1 MEFEVNQII
10 KDDENYSLCAQW
22 CNKNDC
28 YLKEIEPN
36 EENERQFQICA
47 IEHNVEAE
55 QLQSEINETE
65 QRIEQ
70 IKSELLTATLLD
82 DTDTIT
88 ALKAE
93 YKELINE

>member
-1 MEFEVNQII
+1 MSYEVNQII

-22 CNKNDC
+22 CNENDC
-28 YLKEIEPN
+28 YISEIEAD
-36 EENERQFQICA
+36 ENGNRQFKILA
-47 IEHNVEAE
+47 VEHDVEEE
-55 QLQSEINETE
+55 QLQSEINTIE